1 MSRNDSDQTRGMA
14 APEQNAPDKD
24 GAGFAQG
31 QSPAEQAAGGQAPD
45 AQTTH
50 GQGGAEQADTGPP
63 AGETGPSETGQPQAE
78 QAETGRQAKAA
89 GKRWNLPPAPS
100 NPYLAGVYLG
110 LTLLASY
117 LILGAGLGA
126 SGALARVGAAIEHAV
141 APAHTLASGY
151 FGRYFPDPLQ
161 YYLVFMFAGILL
173 GGALSALTGA
183 RFSLRVERGPTA
195 ARLGRLGLAL
205 AGGVLSGFAARLA
218 HGCTSGQGLSGGALL
233 LTGSMVFLA
242 CVFTAGYLTAWIFG
256 RQWK

>member
-1 MSRNDSDQTRGMA
+1 MSRHDSDQTQGMT
-14 APEQNAPDKD
+14 APEQTAPDKPE
-24 GAGFAQG
+24 AEIAQG
-31 QSPAEQAAGGQAPD
+31 GQPVQQTASGPATEDASPDARSAAEQDD
-45 AQTTH
+45 AQTAASDFQA
-50 GQGGAEQADTGPP
+50 QGAGP
-63 AGETGPSETGQPQAE
+63 
-78 QAETGRQAKAA
+78 AETDRQPTPS

-126 SGALARVGAAIEHAV
+126 SGALARLGASLEHTV
-141 APAHTLASGY
+141 APAHTVASAY
-151 FGRYFPDPLQ
+151 FGRYFPDPLH
-161 YYLVFMFAGILL
+161 YYLVFMFAGTLL

-183 RFSLRVERGPTA
+183 RFRLRVERGPA
-195 ARLGRLGLAL
+195 AGRLVRLGLAL